1 MPALTTWVQLALLGQ
16 AEAFRLA
23 GEAPGIAGGRDAIY
37 PGGPFDPLGLGDDP
51 ENLAELKVKEL
62 KNGRLAMVANA
73 GFFVQALVTK
83 ESPLQNLSTHLAEP
97 QSANVFAYTSGFA

>member
-62 KNGRLAMVANA
+62 KNGRIAMVACA
-73 GFFVQALVTK
+73 GFFVQGITTG
-83 ESPLQNLSTHLAEP
+83 ESPMTNLDAHLANPSVE
-97 QSANVFAYTSGFA
+97 NIFKYTGGWA